1 MTCPI
6 LYKRDTKG
14 SVRIWKMEQEDNK
27 YRTISGLEDGEKV
40 TTGWTEVQGKNE
52 GKKNGTTGEQQA
64 SKEIEAK
71 YKKQLKTGYFENVEN
86 IDNKN
91 YIKPILAEN
100 YKDYADDVSFQNKEW
115 GVQTKFNGI
124 CCIATKD
131 GCFTRKGEKLI
142 PVRHIE
148 ESLKPFFE
156 KYPESFLH
164 GELFN
169 DDLREEL
176 NEIVRLCRKTVHI
189 TEEDYQKTK
198 DNIQF
203 YIYDG
208 CIMEANLDQS
218 QPYHKRKEWIDSNVI
233 NNYSYVTM
241 VETTIITDKN
251 HLDSIFLEKVNR
263 GDEGLILRKMNMPY
277 VHKRNK
283 NLLKYKPRDD
293 AEFKILDIKDG
304 NGDWTGIAKVLT
316 VQAENGEV
324 FDATFK
330 GDRKEAQEC
339 MSNKDQW
346 INKIVTIYYFGYT
359 GLGCPQ
365 YAQFDYK
372 NAIK

>member
-1 MTCPI
+1 MIYPI
-6 LYKRDTKG
+6 LYKRDSKG
-14 SVRIWKMEQEDNK
+14 NVRTWMMEQEGDK
-27 YRTISGLEDGEKV
+27 YRAISGLENGEKV
-40 TTGWTEVQGKNE
+40 TSGWTQVKGKNE
-52 GKKNGTTGEQQA
+52 GKKNGTTGVEQA

-71 YKKQLKTGYFENVEN
+71 YKKQLKTGYFEDVQD

-100 YKDYADDVSFQNKEW
+100 YKDYADEVSFENKEW

-131 GCFTRKGEKLI
+131 GCFSRKGEKFVA
-142 PVRHIE
+142 VRHIE

-156 KYPESFLH
+156 EHPESFLH

-176 NEIVRLCRKTVHI
+176 NEIVKLCRKTVHI
-189 TEEDYQKTK
+189 SEEDYQKSK
-198 DNIQF
+198 EIIQF
-203 YIYDG
+203 YVYDG
-208 CIMEANLDQS
+208 CIVEAGLDQS

-233 NNYSYVTM
+233 NNYPHLSM
-241 VETTIITDKN
+241 VETTILVDKN
-251 HLDSIFLEKVNR
+251 HLNDMFVEKVNR

-283 NLLKYKPRDD
+283 NLLKYKPRED
-293 AEFKILDIKDG
+293 AEFRILDIKEG
-304 NGDWTGIAKVLT
+304 SGDWSGKAKVLA
-316 VQAENGEV
+316 VQSADGHV

-330 GDRKEAQEC
+330 GDMKEAEEC
-339 MSNKDQW
+339 MANKDQW

-365 YAQFDYK
+365 HAQFDYK